1 LNYVVDASVALKWFL
16 PEGDN
21 ASADDVLNAFLNG
34 KIGLNAPDLLLIVAA
49 SALWRRSV
57 VRGELASSEAK
68 AIYRDML
75 TLPVNFQSMDRLAA
89 ASFAL
94 AITHRHSAY
103 DAVYCALAIE
113 MDCELITSDAT
124 PVAKLGKVF
133 PFIRHLST
141 VRI

>member
-1 LNYVVDASVALKWFL
+1 MNYVVDASVALKWFL
-16 PEGDN
+16 PESDN
-21 ASADDVLNAFLNG
+21 ASADDLLNAFLNG
-34 KIGLNAPDLLLIVAA
+34 KIGLNAPDLLLIEAA

-57 VRGELASSEAK
+57 VRGELPSEAK

-124 PVAKLGKVF
+124 LVAKLGKVF

-141 VRI
+141 VKI